1 MLILKLAYDDDLSF
15 SKDLQELR
23 ERLKKKDILI
33 GLVESI
39 EGKTHIEKK
48 KCSSF

>member
-33 GLVESI
+33 GL
-39 EGKTHIEKK
+39 
-48 KCSSF
+48 

>member
-23 ERLKKKDILI
+23 ERLKKI
-33 GLVESI
+33 GRAHV
-39 EGKTHIEKK
+39 
-48 KCSSF
+48 